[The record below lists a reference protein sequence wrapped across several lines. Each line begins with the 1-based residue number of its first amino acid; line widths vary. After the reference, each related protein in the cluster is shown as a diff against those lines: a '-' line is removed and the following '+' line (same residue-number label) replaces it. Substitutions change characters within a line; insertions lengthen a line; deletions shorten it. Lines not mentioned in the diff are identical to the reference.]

1 MCAGLWAAR
10 RGGVLLSA
18 SILHFTPRAELAPQE
33 NLQAFI
39 EICRE
44 SEVLQARMQFDAN
57 SWEAGRLKGHN
68 KTYRIVFSTLE
79 AAAHDKAEPTLP
91 SPFLEFAKAA
101 VVYQHG
107 QLPVV
112 SHCIRIAALRCL
124 EGALREWN
132 KGSRPT
138 AVDVE
143 VLDTAVELARR
154 QFSADVA
161 YRVAGQLKMFCRLM
175 VSKRFISLRQ
185 PWVHCLKK
193 PANLGSRITKQ
204 AIDARQAKLPSAA
217 ALRALAGI
225 FREATA
231 PGDVLVSSC
240 TALMLCA
247 PERINEVLRLRRN
260 CLVEGEGRFEGKLG
274 LRWSSSKLAEDTTKW
289 LPTQMVPVARDAV
302 SNLLELT
309 APAHAIAAWYTAHPT
324 TLLLHPAAEHL
335 RFKEVLSLAE
345 IGLVLWGNLDATGAA
360 ASWAKQTAKLEQ
372 IRLGGR
378 QIGYHFADVERAVVG
393 MLPSTFPYMP
403 GDPTLRCMDAM
414 GIIRSN
420 ENHGGKSN
428 YLCMFAC
435 VDYQVVTSPISG
447 RDARKSIFARYG
459 YTEDDGSPIAL
470 RSHSLRHYLNM
481 LSQMGGLSSAE
492 IAIFSGRKDE
502 RQNRAYDHMS
512 SAEIQAPISNALKA
526 GFTGSLVPASSRELI
541 TRSEFN
547 GKRAGAAHTTE
558 FGWCMHNFASEPC
571 QMHRDCINCE
581 EQECVKGEAHKEAN
595 LRQLKEETKY
605 LVQQAKEALTDEEYG
620 ADNWVKHQAQ
630 TLERVNALL
639 AIIDDAAV
647 PAGARVRLNV
657 DNALLIAND
666 DVRPIKFFRRARALK
681 ALT

>member
-1 MCAGLWAAR
+1 LT
-10 RGGVLLSA
+10 A
-18 SILHFTPRAELAPQE
+18 SVLHFTPRAELEPHE

-39 EICRE
+39 EMCRA
-44 SEVLQARMQFDAN
+44 SEVLQARVQFDAN
-57 SWEAGRLKGHN
+57 IWVAGQFKGQN
-68 KTYRIVFSTLE
+68 KRNRVVFSTLE
-79 AAAHDKAEPTLP
+79 AAALDKAEPPLP

-101 VVYQHG
+101 VVYLQG
-107 QLPVV
+107 QQPVV
-112 SHCIRIAALRCL
+112 SQGPRISALRCL
-124 EGALREWN
+124 EAALREWN

-138 AVDVE
+138 AVNVE
-143 VLDTAVELARR
+143 VLDTAVEIARKR
-154 QFSADVA
+154 FSADVA
-161 YRVAGQLKMFCRLM
+161 YRVAGQLKMFARLM
-175 VSKRFISLRQ
+175 ASKGFISLRQ

-193 PANLGSRITKQ
+193 PDDLGSRISKK
-204 AIDARQAKLPSAA
+204 AIDARQEKLPSAA

-231 PGDVLVSSC
+231 PPDVLVSSY

-274 LRWSSSKLAEDTTKW
+274 LRWSGSKLAEDTTKW
-289 LPTQMVPVARDAV
+289 LPTQMVPVAREAV
-302 SNLLELT
+302 ANLLRLT
-309 APAHAIAAWYTAHPT
+309 APAQAIAAWYTAHST
-324 TLLLHPAAEHL
+324 TLLLHQAAEHL
-335 RFKEVLSLAE
+335 RSKEVLSLAD
-345 IGLVLWGNLDATGAA
+345 IGLVLWGDSDATGPAA
-360 ASWAKQTAKLEQ
+360 VWAKQTAKLEQ
-372 IRLGGR
+372 IPLGGR
-378 QIGYHFADVERAVVG
+378 RIGYRFADVERAVVG

-403 GDPTLRCMDAM
+403 GDPQLRCMDAM

-420 ENHGGKSN
+420 ENHVGKSN

-435 VDYQVVTSPISG
+435 VDYQVVTNPMSG
-447 RDARKSIFARYG
+447 RKTRKSIFDRFG
-459 YTEDDGSPIAL
+459 YTEDDGSSIAL
-470 RSHSLRHYLNM
+470 LSHSLRHYLNM
-481 LSQMGGLSSAE
+481 VAQMGGLSSAE

-512 SAEIQAPISNALKA
+512 SDEVQAPISKALKA
-526 GFTGSLVPASSRELI
+526 GFTGTLVPASSRDLV
-541 TRSEFN
+541 TRSEFK
-547 GKRAGAAHTTE
+547 GKGAGAAHTTE

-595 LRQLKEETKY
+595 LRQLKDEAEY
-605 LVQQAKEALTDEEYG
+605 LLKQAREALTDEEYG

-647 PAGARVRLNV
+647 PAGARVRLNL
-657 DNALLIAND
+657 DNAPLITND
-666 DVRPIKFFRRARALK
+666 NVRPIKFMRRTRGQK